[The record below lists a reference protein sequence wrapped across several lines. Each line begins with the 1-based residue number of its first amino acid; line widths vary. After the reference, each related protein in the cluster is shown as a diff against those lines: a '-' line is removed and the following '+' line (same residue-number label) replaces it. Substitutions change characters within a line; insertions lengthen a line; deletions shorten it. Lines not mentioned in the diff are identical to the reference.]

1 MDCMAEATNGGGA
14 ELTGGGLLARADF
27 GSLLAALGADGRTVI
42 GPTVRDGAI
51 VYDEVTRVEDLPIGW
66 RDEQTPG
73 RYRLVRGER
82 AALFDHVVGPQ
93 SWKRFLHPPA
103 VKLWSARRDG
113 DGFAIEN
120 PPATPVRY
128 AFLGVRGCEMEAIA
142 RLDRV
147 LLEGQ
152 YVDSTYAANRDGLL
166 LVGVNCGRA
175 GGTCFCTSM
184 GTGPRVARGYDLV
197 LTELLDEAGHRFLL
211 EAGSAR
217 GRAILAGLPLQPVT
231 PAVLETATQV
241 VEATATGMGRRVE
254 TAGLRELLQERSE
267 HPAWDEVARRCLTC
281 ANCTMVCPTCFCSTV
296 EDVTD
301 LTGDHAERW
310 RKWDSCF
317 TMDFSY
323 LHGGSVRQS
332 TRARYRQWLT
342 HKMSTWIDQF
352 GEAGC
357 VGCGRC
363 ITWCPVGIDLTA
375 ELRALQSDPLAT
387 PASPGSRA
395 AEVAAG
401 EEAQ

>member
-1 MDCMAEATNGGGA
+1 M
-14 ELTGGGLLARADF
+14 LARADF
-27 GSLLAALGADGRTVI
+27 TRLLEALGADGRTVV

-51 VYDEVTRVEDLPIGW
+51 VYDEISRVEDLPIGW
-66 RDEQTPG
+66 RDEQSPG
-73 RYRLVRGER
+73 RYRLER
-82 AALFDHVVGPQ
+82 AGREALFDHVVGPQ
-93 SWKRFLHPPA
+93 SWKRILHPPQ
-103 VKLWSARRDG
+103 VRLWSAKREG
-113 DGFAIEN
+113 EGFSVD
-120 PPATPVRY
+120 PPAASSKRY

-147 LLEGQ
+147 LLGGE
-152 YVDSTYAANRDGLL
+152 YVDSTYAGNREGVLL
-166 LVGVNCGRA
+166 IAVNCGRA
-175 GGTCFCTSM
+175 GGNCFCVSM
-184 GTGPRVARGYDLV
+184 GTGPRVERGYDLV
-197 LTELLDEAGHRFLL
+197 LTELIDAGGHRFLL
-211 EAGSAR
+211 EAGSER
-217 GRAILAGLPLQPVT
+217 GERLLDGLPLGPVT
-231 PAVLETATQV
+231 DDDLGAAERQI
-241 VEATATGMGRRVE
+241 EATAAGMGRQVD
-254 TAGLRELLQERSE
+254 TAGLKELLRERAE
-267 HPAWDEVARRCLTC
+267 HPAWDAVAERCLTC

-352 GEAGC
+352 GESGC

-375 ELRALQSDPLAT
+375 EISAIREG
-387 PASPGSRA
+387 SPDGTGSG
-395 AEVAAG
+395 EVT
-401 EEAQ
+401 E

>member
-1 MDCMAEATNGGGA
+1 M
-14 ELTGGGLLARADF
+14 TGRRGMLARADF
-27 GSLLAALGADGRTVI
+27 TRLLEALGAEGRTVV

-51 VYDEVTRVEDLPIGW
+51 VYDEISRVEDLPIGW
-66 RDEQTPG
+66 RDEQSPG
-73 RYRLVRGER
+73 RYRLER
-82 AALFDHVVGPQ
+82 AGREALFDHVVGPQ
-93 SWKRFLHPPA
+93 SWKRILHPPQ
-103 VKLWSARRDG
+103 VRLWSAKREG
-113 DGFAIEN
+113 EGFSVE
-120 PPATPVRY
+120 PPAAPSRRY

-147 LLEGQ
+147 LLGGE
-152 YVDSTYAANRDGLL
+152 YVDSTYAGNREGVL
-166 LVGVNCGRA
+166 LVAVNCGRA
-175 GGTCFCTSM
+175 GGNCFCVSM
-184 GTGPRVARGYDLV
+184 GTGPRVERGYDLV
-197 LTELLDEAGHRFLL
+197 LTELIDAGGHRFLL
-211 EAGSAR
+211 EAGSER
-217 GRAILAGLPLQPVT
+217 GERLLDGLPLGPVT
-231 PAVLETATQV
+231 DDDLGAAERQI
-241 VEATATGMGRRVE
+241 EATAAGMGRQVD
-254 TAGLRELLQERSE
+254 TAGLKELLRERAE
-267 HPAWDEVARRCLTC
+267 HPAWDAVAERCLTC

-352 GEAGC
+352 GESGC

-375 ELRALQSDPLAT
+375 EISAIREG
-387 PASPGSRA
+387 SPDGTG
-395 AEVAAG
+395 AG
-401 EEAQ
+401 EVTE

>member
-1 MDCMAEATNGGGA
+1 MVEESNGKSAEFP
-14 ELTGGGLLARADF
+14 ELIEVGLLGREDF
-27 GSLLAALGADGRTVI
+27 GLFLAALGAGGRTII

-51 VYDEVTRVEDLPIGW
+51 IYDEIARVEDLPIGW
-66 RDEQTPG
+66 RDEQSPG

-82 AALFDHVVGPQ
+82 AALFDYVVGPQ
-93 SWKRFLHPPA
+93 SWKKILHPPQ
-103 VKLWSARRDG
+103 VKLWSARRTE
-113 DGFAIEN
+113 DGFAIDA
-120 PPATPVRY
+120 PAPARRSY

-142 RLDRV
+142 RLDRI
-147 LLEGQ
+147 LMGGEH
-152 YVDSTYAANRDGLL
+152 VDSTYAANREDL
-166 LVGVNCGRA
+166 LVVAVNCGRA
-175 GGTCFCTSM
+175 GGNCFCTSM

-197 LTELLDEAGHRFLL
+197 LTELIDEAGHRFLV
-211 EAGSAR
+211 ESGSAR
-217 GRAILAGLPLQPVT
+217 GRALLDGLPVR
-231 PAVLETATQV
+231 PAAEAERVAGAAV
-241 VEATATGMGRRVE
+241 VAATAAGMARKVE
-254 TAGLRELLQERSE
+254 TQGLRELLQERSD
-267 HPAWDEVARRCLTC
+267 HPVWDEVAQRCLTC
-281 ANCTMVCPTCFCSTV
+281 ANCTMVCPTCFCHTV

-332 TRARYRQWLT
+332 TRARYRHWLT

-375 ELRALQSDPLAT
+375 EIRALQAD
-387 PASPGSRA
+387 G
-395 AEVAAG
+395 AEKGNERQEVP
-401 EEAQ
+401 E